1 MKDHSLQQA
10 QLNRIKILYTENEET
25 TFFIVAYIIVLSM
38 QQRRSIFRMLGLL
51 EG

>member
-1 MKDHSLQQA
+1 MQDHSLQQA
-10 QLNRIKILYTENEET
+10 QLNRIIKILYTENEET
-25 TFFIVAYIIVLSM
+25 TFLRAYIIVLSM